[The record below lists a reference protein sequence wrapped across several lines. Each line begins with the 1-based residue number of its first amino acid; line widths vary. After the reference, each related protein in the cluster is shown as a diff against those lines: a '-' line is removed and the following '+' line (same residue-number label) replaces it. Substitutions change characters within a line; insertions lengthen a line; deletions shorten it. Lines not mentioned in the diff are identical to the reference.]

1 MGKRELGLILGFIVA
16 GVVVWQFT
24 ASESQGEGFSLGRII
39 ANARHEMRP
48 RSASAELVTHPA
60 IPIDASITELRLTL
74 SAGGDVTIK
83 AEERPD
89 ISAELTIVSD
99 GVDEA
104 EAKQLASEAG
114 LTVSRFA
121 DSVVVGWKFPE
132 PGRQQP
138 KLTLVVPARLR
149 VQLEGRGNAAVTG
162 VNAVTLARQSGEL
175 KLAGIKSLVN
185 GESRGT
191 VTVDG
196 AGAVDLSI
204 ANNETTLTNV
214 SGNVKLNVRSGEVR
228 MDKSTGRVDITG
240 TDVRVRMDGVG
251 GDLRVEVVDGDIELN
266 EVSAP
271 IDLDLRDA
279 PVTVDWAK
287 AAVAK
292 IEVRDAS
299 LELVLPK
306 DPASYS
312 LDVRAAGGELRVPDS
327 LQKTTSGN
335 EAAVTKTAGPQAP
348 AIFVRGVATTI
359 TIR

>member
-1 MGKRELGLILGFIVA
+1 MGKRELGLILGFVVA
-16 GVVVWQFT
+16 GIVVWQFT

-39 ANARHEMRP
+39 SDARREMQP
-48 RSASAELVTHPA
+48 RNASAEVVTHPA

-149 VQLEGRGNAAVTG
+149 IQLEGRGNAEVTG
-162 VNAVTLARQSGEL
+162 VDAVTLARQAGEL
-175 KLAGIKSLVN
+175 KLSGIKTLVN

-191 VTVDG
+191 VAIDG

-204 ANNETTLTNV
+204 ANNETTLTGV
-214 SGNVKLNVRSGEVR
+214 TGNVKLNVRSGEVR

-251 GDLRVEVVDGDIELN
+251 GELRVEVVDGDIELN
-266 EVSAP
+266 DVSAP

-306 DPASYS
+306 DAASYS
-312 LDVRAAGGELRVPDS
+312 LDARAAGGELRVPDA
-327 LQKTTSGN
+327 LQKTTTGN

-348 AIFVRGVATTI
+348 AIFVRGVGTTI